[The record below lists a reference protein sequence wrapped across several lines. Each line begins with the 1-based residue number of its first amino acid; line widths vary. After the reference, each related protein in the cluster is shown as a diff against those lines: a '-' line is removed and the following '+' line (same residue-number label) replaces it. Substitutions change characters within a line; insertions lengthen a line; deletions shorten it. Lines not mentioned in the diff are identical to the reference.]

1 MEANFNIPPKNELKM
16 VANLIFH
23 RKNLAGYEGGEMMS
37 LDEEISSLQKENN
50 HSDSQ
55 LHRIKADVTGMETEA
70 SSEDKVSVGIMEA
83 ENRGLCLN
91 KDKTILLFQESAE
104 IKRRNAKLSDYYENL
119 RTNVFSILGE

>member
-1 MEANFNIPPKNELKM
+1 
-16 VANLIFH
+16 
-23 RKNLAGYEGGEMMS
+23 MMS
-37 LDEEISSLQKENN
+37 LDDEISSLQKENH

-55 LHRIKADVTGMETEA
+55 LHRIKADVAGMETEA
-70 SSEDKVSVGIMEA
+70 NGEDKVSGGVQL
-83 ENRGLCLN
+83 RTGLCSN

>member
-1 MEANFNIPPKNELKM
+1 
-16 VANLIFH
+16 
-23 RKNLAGYEGGEMMS
+23 MMS
-37 LDEEISSLQKENN
+37 LDDEISSLQKENN

-70 SSEDKVSVGIMEA
+70 SSEDKVSAGELEA

-119 RTNVFSILGE
+119 RTNVFSILGELI